1 MDAPAQPGPGQPEP
15 AKPELLDEEGIQR
28 RLALEDAYEEILLEV
43 YALEQEWRLDDRIAY
58 AVRHIR

>member
-1 MDAPAQPGPGQPEP
+1 MDAPAEPKSVQPEP
-15 AKPELLDEEGIQR
+15 AKPEALDEEGIRR

>member
-1 MDAPAQPGPGQPEP
+1 MDAPGRPEP
-15 AKPELLDEEGIQR
+15 AKPELRDEEGMQR

-43 YALEQEWRLDDRIAY
+43 YALEQEWHLDDRIAY